1 MHKKILYLLLV
12 LVILAGGYYGF
23 KKFSSQNT
31 KEPELGEPQHYES
44 AHVEYF
50 SNKIYDRV
58 NNILGRPI
66 EGYTPDML
74 EQVFPGFEPADFDGV
89 AALGGTYRLNKD
101 NTLRFEREDG
111 AVQTSADGAIKPEG
125 METLL
130 ARSAARNMI
139 VIVDNFTIDDLIELL
154 APKR

>member
-50 SNKIYDRV
+50 SNRINLEEKYLAKQKTVHNSRYNSAVFCTYKIC
-58 NNILGRPI
+58 
-66 EGYTPDML
+66 
-74 EQVFPGFEPADFDGV
+74 A
-89 AALGGTYRLNKD
+89 
-101 NTLRFEREDG
+101 
-111 AVQTSADGAIKPEG
+111 
-125 METLL
+125 
-130 ARSAARNMI
+130 
-139 VIVDNFTIDDLIELL
+139 
-154 APKR
+154 